1 MPFLTVDVTT
11 EHGGLAVFAQQ
22 QIRQVATTLQGVDRE
37 QLTATPSVSSFS
49 LGALARH
56 VLEVADGIAQ
66 QIEAVTAATATPG
79 AAGSASNATD
89 ENAPTYDAEDYAA
102 ALRGDDGAGV
112 QPSDTA
118 QSLIDDLEAAGAR
131 LATAIENAD
140 LDAPVPTPAAP
151 WFSGEERWTVRW
163 IALHS
168 IEEVARHAGHA
179 DIIRES
185 VDAKIAYELN
195 ALADGEPWPPPGW

>member
-11 EHGGLAVFAQQ
+11 EREGLAVFAQQ
-22 QIRQVATTLQGVDRE
+22 QIRQVATTLQGLDRE
-37 QLTATPSVSSFS
+37 RLTATPSASSFS

-56 VLEVADGIAQ
+56 VLDVVDGIAQ
-66 QIEAVTAATATPG
+66 QIEAVMAAAATSG
-79 AAGSASNATD
+79 AAGSASNA
-89 ENAPTYDAEDYAA
+89 AEDNAA
-102 ALRGDDGAGV
+102 ALRGDDEAGMRA
-112 QPSDTA
+112 SDTA
-118 QSLIDDLEAAGAR
+118 QSLIHDLEAAGAR
-131 LATAIENAD
+131 LATALENAD
-140 LDAPVPTPAAP
+140 LETPVPTPAAP

-185 VDAKIAYELN
+185 VDAKIAYEFN